1 MFVDTAK
8 IYIKSGNGGSG
19 AVSFHREKYMPN
31 GGPDGGDGGRGGDVV
46 FAVDKDLRTLLD
58 FRYTRKYKA
67 GDGEN
72 GRGDMRKGKRGDDIV
87 IMVPQGTIIKDAE
100 SGRVIADMFNAD
112 DRKIIL
118 SGGDGGKGNARFSTP
133 TRRTP
138 NFAQSGQ
145 VTKEKCVILEIKTI
159 ADVGLIG
166 FPNVGKSTIL
176 SVITRARPKIANY
189 HFTTLSPNLGVASSN
204 GKSFVVADIPGL
216 IEGASQG
223 VGLGHDFLRHI
234 ERTRMLLHVLDVSGS
249 EGRDPVQDYYT
260 INAELAQYSDKLAL
274 LPQIIVA
281 NKTDLPGGE
290 ENIKRLKEETGLPV
304 IEVSAATVRG
314 MNKLLCAAAEML
326 DTLPP
331 PEPICSEY
339 TETEIY
345 DPDLFNIIRDNDL
358 FVVVGPLVDK
368 LICQI
373 TLSDPESFNYFQRV
387 LREKNVIAKL
397 VEAGAK
403 EGSTV
408 SIGDIEFEFVE

>member
-31 GGPDGGDGGRGGDVV
+31 GGPDGGDGGRGGDVI

-72 GRGDMRKGKRGDDIV
+72 GRGDMRKGKRGEDVV

-100 SGRVIADMFNAD
+100 SGRVIADMFSAD
-112 DRKIIL
+112 ERKVIL
-118 SGGDGGKGNARFSTP
+118 SGGEGGKGNARFSTP

-138 NFAQSGQ
+138 NFAQSGA
-145 VTKEKCVILEIKTI
+145 VTKEKSVILEIKTI
-159 ADVGLIG
+159 ADIGLVG

-189 HFTTLSPNLGVASSN
+189 HFTTLSPNLGVASYM

-216 IEGASQG
+216 IEGAAQG

-234 ERTRMLLHVLDVSGS
+234 ERTRMLLHVLDVSGC
-249 EGRDPVQDYYT
+249 EGRDPVEDYYT
-260 INAELAQYSDKLAL
+260 INQELAQYSEKLAD
-274 LPQIIVA
+274 LPQIIIA
-281 NKTDLPGGE
+281 NKTDLPGSE
-290 ENIKRLKEETGLPV
+290 ENIRRIENDIGKPV
-304 IEVSAATVRG
+304 IAVSAATVNG
-314 MNKLLCAAAEML
+314 MDKLLRAASEML

-331 PEPICSEY
+331 PEPIRTDYVEQ
-339 TETEIY
+339 EVE
-345 DPDLFNIIRDNDL
+345 DPDMFNIIRDNDL

-373 TLSDPESFNYFQRV
+373 TLSDPESFNYFQRI
-387 LREKNVIAKL
+387 LREKNVIARL